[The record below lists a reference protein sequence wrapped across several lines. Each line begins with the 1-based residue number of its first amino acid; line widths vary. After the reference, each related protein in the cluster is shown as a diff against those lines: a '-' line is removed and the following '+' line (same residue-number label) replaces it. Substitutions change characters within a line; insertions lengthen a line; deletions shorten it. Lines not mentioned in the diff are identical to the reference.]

1 MWGQVG
7 ILCSDFTPTGII
19 PTRVGTSPL
28 TACMLRVLKD
38 HPHACG
44 DKIYNETC
52 GRIAQGSSPRV
63 WGQDPITVPNRPEP
77 RIIPTRVGTSGAK
90 SPKRLRKQ
98 DHPHACGDKWGE
110 ISETSTKT
118 GSSPRVWG
126 QGIYS
131 YHHANRYRIIPTRV
145 GTRPHLG
152 KPTAST

>member
-98 DHPHACGDKWGE
+98 DHPHACGDKE
-110 ISETSTKT
+110 FIHITMQIVI

-126 QGIYS
+126 QGYMVFVFVP
-131 YHHANRYRIIPTRV
+131 AQLIIPTRV